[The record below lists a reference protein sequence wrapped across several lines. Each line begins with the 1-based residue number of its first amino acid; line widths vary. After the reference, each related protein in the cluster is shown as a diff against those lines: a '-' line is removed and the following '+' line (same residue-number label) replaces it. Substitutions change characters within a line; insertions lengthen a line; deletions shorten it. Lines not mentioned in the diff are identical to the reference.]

1 MVNDLIESRAALNSN
16 LFGMMKGRKGFMG
29 ESRLHG
35 YPSLRF
41 NADQAVDQ
49 SVIRPDHH
57 GYYHQASDLAV
68 SHENENPNAHWHST
82 RFGNQWHKFPPLFQ
96 DMYLVLLCLIRGGIV
111 EPALTWRFNV
121 ECPR

>member
-16 LFGMMKGRKGFMG
+16 LFGMKKGRKGFMG

-41 NADQAVDQ
+41 NADQAVYQ

-68 SHENENPNAHWHST
+68 T
-82 RFGNQWHKFPPLFQ
+82 KTKIPLHT
-96 DMYLVLLCLIRGGIV
+96 GIV
-111 EPALTWRFNV
+111 LGSVISGINFRLCFRTCTLCYCV
-121 ECPR
+121 